1 MKKLIIEKA
10 AVKHNAAVLKER
22 AGKSAIYA
30 VLSGDGGGA
39 GLVELAR
46 LLRGEGIGR
55 FAVSEP
61 AEAAALRKAGFVD
74 EEILMLRATTDPEE
88 LEQLVDLNVVCTVS
102 SIETGAALNGVA
114 EARSTVVEAHLQVD
128 TGLGFGGFLV
138 DEPDKILLAYRSLSN
153 VAISG
158 IYTQIQGTT
167 KQERAQAQLALFDE
181 MLSLIHKE
189 GFETGTVHV
198 AGSYALLHFPGVGRD
213 AVRAGSAILGR
224 CRRARGDGLQTV
236 GTGETAIS
244 ETHWLPK
251 GHTVGTQKLVHL
263 RRPTRVAVLPVGY
276 QNGLGVERH
285 RAEGLWQRLRAAL
298 GRRRFAVRI
307 EGQRAPVI
315 GDIGAVQT
323 LVDVTDLKCSAGDV
337 AQFDIDPAFAKGLTR
352 EYR

>member
-88 LEQLVDLNVVCTVS
+88 LEQLVDLNAVCTVS
-102 SIETGAALNGVA
+102 SIETGVALNSVA

-138 DEPDKILLAYRSLSN
+138 DEPDKVLLAYRSLPN

-158 IYTQIQGTT
+158 IYTQIQGTG

-181 MLSLIHKE
+181 MLETIHKE

-315 GDIGAVQT
+315 GDIGAMQT

>member
-1 MKKLIIEKA
+1 
-10 AVKHNAAVLKER
+10 
-22 AGKSAIYA
+22 
-30 VLSGDGGGA
+30 
-39 GLVELAR
+39 
-46 LLRGEGIGR
+46 
-55 FAVSEP
+55 
-61 AEAAALRKAGFVD
+61 
-74 EEILMLRATTDPEE
+74 MLRATTDPEE
-88 LEQLVDLNVVCTVS
+88 LEQLVDLNAVCTVS
-102 SIETGAALNGVA
+102 SIETGVALNSVA

-138 DEPDKILLAYRSLSN
+138 DEPDKVLLAYRSLSN

-158 IYTQIQGTT
+158 IYTQIQGTG

-181 MLSLIHKE
+181 MLETIHKE

-236 GTGETAIS
+236 GTGEAAIS

-315 GDIGAVQT
+315 GDIGAAQT
-323 LVDVTDLKCSAGDV
+323 LVDVTDLKCSAGDTV
-337 AQFDIDPAFAKGLTR
+337 QFDIDPAFARGLTR

>member
-10 AVKHNAAVLKER
+10 AVKNNLAVLKEK

-30 VLSGDGGGA
+30 ILSGDGGGA
-39 GLVELAR
+39 GLTELAG

-61 AEAAALRKAGFVD
+61 AEAAALRKAGFID

-88 LEQLVDLNVVCTVS
+88 LEQLVDLNAVCTVS
-102 SIETGAALNGVA
+102 SIETGVALNSVA

-138 DEPDKILLAYRSLSN
+138 DEPDKVLLAYRSLSN

-158 IYTQIQGTT
+158 IYTQIQGTG

-181 MLSLIHKE
+181 MLETIHKE

-224 CRRARGDGLQTV
+224 CRRARGAGLQTV
-236 GTGETAIS
+236 GAGAVTIS

-315 GDIGAVQT
+315 GDIGAMQT

>member
-10 AVKHNAAVLKER
+10 AVKNNLAVLKEK

-30 VLSGDGGGA
+30 ILSGDGGGA
-39 GLVELAR
+39 GLTELAG

-74 EEILMLRATTDPEE
+74 EEILMLRATADPEE
-88 LEQLVDLNVVCTVS
+88 LERLVDLNVVCTVS
-102 SIETGAALNGVA
+102 SIDTGLALNAVA

-138 DEPDKILLAYRSLSN
+138 DEPDKLLLAYRSLPN

-167 KQERAQAQLALFDE
+167 KADRAQAQMALFDE
-181 MLSLIHKE
+181 TLELIHKE
-189 GFETGTVHV
+189 GFETGIVHV
-198 AGSYALLHFPGVGRD
+198 AGSYALLHYPAVHRD
-213 AVRAGSAILGR
+213 AVRAGSALLGR
-224 CRRARGDGLQTV
+224 CRRTRGDGLQTV
-236 GTGETAIS
+236 GSGEVSIS

-251 GHTVGTQKLVHL
+251 GHTVGTQKLVPL

-276 QNGLGVERH
+276 QNGLGVERP
-285 RAEGLWQRLRAAL
+285 REEGLWQRLRRAL
-298 GRRRFAVRI
+298 RRRRFSVRI
-307 EGQRAPVI
+307 GGHRAWVI
-315 GDIGAVQT
+315 GAIGATET
-323 LVDVTDLKCSAGDV
+323 LVDVTDLKCSAGDLAV
-337 AQFDIDPAFAKGLTR
+337 FDVDPLFAKGLVR